1 MANWTYNPNDYQ
13 EKDFTLIPEGN
24 HRVRINQVTEKV
36 FKSGNEGFEIVLDV
50 SGQSGKL
57 WYYLVLN
64 RANEQQTNQN
74 IGAFFNCFGITTPQ
88 LGNGQ
93 QWVGKSGAVRV
104 KHEDYNGSK
113 SAKVQY
119 LLNRSK
125 QDELPQWQGNASTAH
140 SQPQTEFTQ
149 VNPDDLPF

>member
-24 HRVRINQVTEKV
+24 HRVRINQVTEKI

-104 KHEDYNGSK
+104 KHEDYNGNK

-125 QDELPQWQGNASTAH
+125 QDELPPWQGNASTA
-140 SQPQTEFTQ
+140 QPQAQTEFTQ